1 MPCQP
6 LTRFYRIWRLH
17 KMRKFTHILFAVFAS
32 VFCLP
37 AGAIDLSLD
46 DAVAKILTESQDIKK
61 ADANIKKAKATLDAA
76 NANRWFKL
84 EGAATYM
91 NMVDVSRPFSGS
103 MNVNLPPQLG
113 GLVGQLMN
121 AGGPVAQIEMPDNIF
136 MAGLT
141 FTQPIYTFG
150 KIGNAVES
158 VRSAIKMSETSREL
172 VRREVK
178 YSAVDLYWTAKM
190 TDEIV
195 KLSEQDLKS
204 ARDARRNLTSAGRAS
219 RGNLV
224 KIESDIATK
233 EIQLSDAQFNRATA
247 HRMLKILAGIDVDEE
262 LNLTTEFPNEF
273 AELNAGKLTNT
284 PEWDILNQQI
294 RMYEKLARSKRDG
307 ALPTLAATASYNYAS
322 VANSADTLFDKKG
335 NQSAYWGLA
344 LQMPIFS
351 GGINR
356 ANAMQEA
363 MNAESARQDL
373 DKSKKITTEKYNTA
387 IQQYDHLRGNLAT
400 LQNARDLAAKAYDF
414 SRQRFIAG
422 QTSAIELAE
431 VSSGLYQLDMALL
444 NSKYKILMAAE
455 SVKKLGE

>member
-1 MPCQP
+1 
-6 LTRFYRIWRLH
+6 
-17 KMRKFTHILFAVFAS
+17 MRKIAHILFAALLAV
-32 VFCLP
+32 VGMP
-37 AGAIDLSLD
+37 AYAMDLSLD
-46 DAVAKILTESQDIKK
+46 DVVAKILSESQDVKK
-61 ADANIKKAKATLDAA
+61 ADANIKKAEASLDAT

-84 EGAATYM
+84 EGSATYM
-91 NMVDVSRPFSGS
+91 NLVDVAHPFSGS
-103 MNVNLPPQLG
+103 MNMQLPPQLG

-121 AGGPVAQIEMPDNIF
+121 AGGPVSQIEMPDNIL

-141 FTQPIYTFG
+141 LTQPIYTFG

-158 VRSAIKMSETSREL
+158 VRSAVKMSETNREL
-172 VRREVK
+172 VRREVQ

-195 KLSEQDLKS
+195 KISEQDLKS

-233 EIQLSDAQFNRATA
+233 EIQLSNAQFNRDTA
-247 HRMLKILAGIDVDEE
+247 YRMLKILAGIDADAEI
-262 LNLTTEFPNEF
+262 NLTTEFPKDF
-273 AELNAGKLTNT
+273 ADLNAKPLTST

-294 RMYEKLARSKRDG
+294 RMYEKSARSKRDG
-307 ALPTLAATASYNYAS
+307 ALPTLAATVSYNYAS
-322 VANSADTLFDKKG
+322 IGNSASELFDKKG

-344 LQMPIFS
+344 LQVPIFS
-351 GGINR
+351 GGVNR
-356 ANAMQEA
+356 ANATVDA
-363 MNAESARQDL
+363 MNAEAVRQDL
-373 DKSKKITTEKYNTA
+373 DKAKKITTEKYNTA
-387 IQQYDHLRGNLAT
+387 VLQYDHLRGNLTT
-400 LQNARDLAAKAYDF
+400 LQNARDLAARAYDF

-431 VSSGLYQLDMALL
+431 ASSGLYQLDVALL
-444 NSKYKILMAAE
+444 NSKYQILMAAE

>member
-1 MPCQP
+1 
-6 LTRFYRIWRLH
+6 
-17 KMRKFTHILFAVFAS
+17 MRKFAHVLFAVSAM
-32 VFCLP
+32 VFCSPLF
-37 AGAIDLSLD
+37 AMDLSLD
-46 DAVAKILTESQDIKK
+46 DAVAKILAESQDIKK
-61 ADANIKKAKATLDAA
+61 ADANIKKAKASLDVA
-76 NANRWFKL
+76 NSNRWFKL
-84 EGAATYM
+84 EGSASYM

-121 AGGPVAQIEMPDNIF
+121 AGEPVTEIEMPDNIF

-158 VRSAIKMSETSREL
+158 VRSAIKMSESSKEM

-195 KLSEQDLKS
+195 KIAEKDLKS

-233 EIQLSDAQFNRATA
+233 EIQLSDAEFNRDTA
-247 HRMLKILAGIDVDEE
+247 YRMLKILSGIDVDTEIT
-262 LNLTTEFPNEF
+262 LTTDFPESF
-273 AELNAGKLTNT
+273 ADLNAGDLKST

-294 RMYEKLARSKRDG
+294 RMYEKSARSKRDG

-322 VANSADTLFDKKG
+322 IGNSAEELFDKRG

-351 GGINR
+351 GGVNR
-356 ANAMQEA
+356 ANATVEA

-387 IQQYDHLRGNLAT
+387 IQQYNHLRGNLAT
-400 LQNARDLAAKAYDF
+400 LKNARDLAAKAYDF

-422 QTSAIELAE
+422 QTTAIELAD

>member
-1 MPCQP
+1 
-6 LTRFYRIWRLH
+6 
-17 KMRKFTHILFAVFAS
+17 MRKFTHALIAVVMVIVS
-32 VFCLP
+32 LP
-37 AGAIDLSLD
+37 AFAMDLSLD
-46 DAVAKILTESQDIKK
+46 DAVSKIMTESQDIKK
-61 ADANIKKAKATLDAA
+61 AEANIKKAKASLDVA
-76 NANRWFKL
+76 NSNRWFKL
-84 EGAATYM
+84 EGTATYM
-91 NMVDVSRPFSGS
+91 NLVDVEHPFSGS
-103 MNVNLPPQLG
+103 MNMQLPPHLG
-113 GLVGQLMN
+113 GIVGQLMN
-121 AGGPVAQIEMPDNIF
+121 AGGPVSEIEMPDNIL

-150 KIGNAVES
+150 KIGNAVDS
-158 VRSAIKMSETSREL
+158 VRSAIKMSETSKEM
-172 VRREVK
+172 VQREVK

-224 KIESDIATK
+224 KIESDIAAK
-233 EIQLSDAQFNRATA
+233 EIQLSDAQFNRDTA
-247 HRMLKILAGIDVDEE
+247 HRMLKILAGIDVDTE
-262 LNLTTEFPNEF
+262 LNLITEFPNNF
-273 AELNAGKLTNT
+273 ADLDAGELKNT

-294 RMYEKLARSKRDG
+294 RMYEKSARSKRDG
-307 ALPTLAATASYNYAS
+307 ALPTLAATASYNYSSIGNS
-322 VANSADTLFDKKG
+322 VDDLFDKKG

-344 LQMPIFS
+344 LQVPIFS
-351 GGINR
+351 GGVNR
-356 ANAMQEA
+356 ANATVEA
-363 MNAESARQDL
+363 MNAEAARQDL

-387 IQQYDHLRGNLAT
+387 IQQYNHLRGNLAT

-422 QTSAIELAE
+422 QTSAIELAD